1 MAAGLLASV
10 PRIPDLLTGWR
21 LISSIAGIL
30 VLASLA
36 GRLLGTRR
44 SAAAV
49 VVSGLSGWL
58 AGAALAVVVA
68 RNHEHSQAGFVRN
81 LWLFAAFFTMST
93 TVWIEMLA
101 KSGALTRAQQSLTS
115 FPRPWRSV
123 RRRSRRVSRYG
134 QIVRIMAR
142 HGLGPFLGIGAPAD
156 DSAAGRAPVPVRVR
170 RALEDAGGMFVK
182 LGQVLSTRADLI
194 PPDLARE
201 LARLQDQVGPESRQD
216 IERVLDEDLGRPL
229 GRLFAEFDWEP
240 AAAASIGQAYRAE
253 RRTGERVIVKV
264 QRPGVADSVACDL
277 DVLAQLGHTL
287 EARVSWAREYR
298 VFRADRAVR

>member
-10 PRIPDLLTGWR
+10 PRITDLLTGWR

-30 VLASLA
+30 VLAALA

-49 VVSGLSGWL
+49 VVSGLTGWL

-81 LWLFAAFFTMST
+81 LWKFAAFFTMST

-101 KSGALTRAQQSLTS
+101 KPGALTRAQQSLTS
-115 FPRPWRSV
+115 FPPAVAQRPAPEPAGEPV
-123 RRRSRRVSRYG
+123 RPDR
-134 QIVRIMAR
+134 A
-142 HGLGPFLGIGAPAD
+142 HHGAPRPRPLPRHRRPAE

-240 AAAASIGQAYRAE
+240 AAAASIG
-253 RRTGERVIVKV
+253 
-264 QRPGVADSVACDL
+264 
-277 DVLAQLGHTL
+277 
-287 EARVSWAREYR
+287 
-298 VFRADRAVR
+298 